1 LSSDLNCIVTYIIIT
16 PSRNQCPAATGKCNI
31 TLDQGT
37 CSLDEVYVVFK
48 ISNERK
54 LIPIWKQKSSQGDQP
69 VIWDYHVILLHV
81 NKQGQSYIYIYI
93 YDLDT
98 ILPFPCLFDGYSKK
112 AFRSDE
118 HLKPEGG
125 QHFYHCIYRSHH
137 LKWIKKDQSCPK
149 TRTHFGFRTTLMKG
163 FDPLQMLPTVV

>member
-1 LSSDLNCIVTYIIIT
+1 MGRMNEESAPSEYIIIT

-69 VIWDYHVILLHV
+69 VIWVRAFF
-81 NKQGQSYIYIYI
+81 NKEKLS
-93 YDLDT
+93 
-98 ILPFPCLFDGYSKK
+98 
-112 AFRSDE
+112 
-118 HLKPEGG
+118 
-125 QHFYHCIYRSHH
+125 
-137 LKWIKKDQSCPK
+137 
-149 TRTHFGFRTTLMKG
+149 
-163 FDPLQMLPTVV
+163 